1 MSAEQELMNQIIEK
15 AWSDPAFKKQLLADP
30 KGAIQESFKITV
42 PSDIEVTVLEETP
55 NQFYLVL
62 PAEPVASKDD
72 SASVEAMW

>member
-30 KGAIQESFKITV
+30 KGAIQESFNITV

-62 PAEPVASKDD
+62 PAEPVAAKDD
-72 SASVEAMW
+72 NASVEAMW